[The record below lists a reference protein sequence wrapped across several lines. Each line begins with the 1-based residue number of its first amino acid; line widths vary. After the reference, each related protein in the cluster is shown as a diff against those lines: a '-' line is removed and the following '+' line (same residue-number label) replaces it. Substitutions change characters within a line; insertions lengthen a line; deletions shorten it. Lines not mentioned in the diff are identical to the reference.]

1 MSPRWLCE
9 RGYCGTARRCGTTTD
24 VEWLKWLTEQGA
36 PLLAACPADHGCDKW
51 HPPGK
56 PGKVP
61 ADTHGRHLG
70 EWMRAEGQSP
80 AELLRAHEAGAAN
93 IGLITGRR
101 LRDGRYL
108 VDLDVDGET
117 GQRVAADLLR
127 GTSGLSLAPA
137 YRSGGGWHVLF
148 AARERLRTTRDDG
161 GHAGIALS
169 ADPGF
174 TVLPPSRHASGGS
187 YAWRP
192 TREPRLLDLPP
203 SLMHWARERT
213 ARRTETPRGNRI
225 PAARMSTDE
234 VLRQLRLHNVPAW
247 LVSKLRSQP
256 QGDRSA
262 ADFNAIVTLLAKRV
276 PEPVICAIYRN
287 PEFKI
292 AEKYRE
298 RGDNYLALT
307 IQKARASLQDFER

>member
-1 MSPRWLCE
+1 M
-9 RGYCGTARRCGTTTD
+9 TD
-24 VEWLKWLTEQGA
+24 AEWLRWLTEQGV
-36 PLLAACPADHGCDKW
+36 PLLAACPANHGCDTW

-61 ADTHGRHLG
+61 ADSHGRHLG

-80 AELLRAHEAGAAN
+80 DELLRAHEAGAAN
-93 IGLITGRR
+93 VGLITGRR

-108 VDLDVDGET
+108 VDLDVDGR
-117 GQRVAADLLR
+117 GGRRVAADLLR

-137 YRSGGGWHVLF
+137 YRSGGGGWHVLF
-148 AARERLRTTRDDG
+148 AARERLRTVREDG
-161 GHAGIALS
+161 GHEGIALA
-169 ADPGF
+169 ADTGF
-174 TVLPPSRHASGGS
+174 TVLPPSRHVAGGP
-187 YAWRP
+187 YTWNT

-203 SLMHWARERT
+203 SLLRWARERN
-213 ARRTETPRGNRI
+213 ARRAVPPRGIQI
-225 PAARMSTDE
+225 PTAQMSTDE

-247 LVSKLRSQP
+247 LISKLRARP

-262 ADFNAIVTLLAKRV
+262 ADFNVISTLLAKRV
-276 PEPVICAIYRN
+276 PEPVIRAIYRN

-298 RGDNYLALT
+298 CGDNYLSLT
-307 IQKARASLQDFER
+307 IRKARASLSRQPDFER